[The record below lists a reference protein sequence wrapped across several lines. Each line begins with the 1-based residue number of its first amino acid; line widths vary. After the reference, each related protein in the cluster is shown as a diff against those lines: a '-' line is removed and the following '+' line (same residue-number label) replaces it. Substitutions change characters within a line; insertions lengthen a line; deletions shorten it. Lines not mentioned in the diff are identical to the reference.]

1 MDLKKIVF
9 SGHAVRRM
17 FERQI
22 SKTYIQDIIIGG
34 EIIKEYPEDK
44 PFPSYL
50 VLGYVKERPLHIVI
64 AMNSL
69 TETCYV
75 ITVYDP
81 DPVNWK
87 RNFKS
92 RRKK

>member
-1 MDLKKIVF
+1 MDCKEIVF
-9 SGHAVRRM
+9 SGHAVLRM

-22 SKTYIQDIIIGG
+22 SKTSIQEIILDG

-44 PFPSYL
+44 PFLSFL
-50 VLGYVKERPLHIVI
+50 VLGYVRERPLHVVV

-69 TETCYV
+69 TETCYL

-87 RNFKS
+87 RDFKS

>member
-1 MDLKKIVF
+1 
-9 SGHAVRRM
+9 M